1 MFSGVG
7 ERWKTAQCF
16 MLQIMRYDWH
26 KKQGGGD
33 DVQDDSNHAKLAI
46 AAEVDI
52 YASGRICVEA
62 DAAIRHNY

>member
-1 MFSGVG
+1 LAKEAG
-7 ERWKTAQCF
+7 W
-16 MLQIMRYDWH
+16 
-26 KKQGGGD
+26 GD